1 MALTKHPEFMAMKMH
16 GVTAFV
22 KVLDDYINNF
32 DACMLNSEVVLS
44 VVAFVI
50 DTIEVS
56 QGIESLVLA
65 GQSLNSSMQSWISKV
80 GSESRRVEESAL

>member
-1 MALTKHPEFMAMKMH
+1 MAVKMH
-16 GVTAFV
+16 RVTAFV
-22 KVLDDYINNF
+22 KVLDDYINDF
-32 DACMLNSEVVLS
+32 DACMLNSEVILF

-65 GQSLNSSMQSWISKV
+65 GQSLNSSVQSWISKV
-80 GSESRRVEESAL
+80 GPESGRIEESAL